1 MIDCP
6 QLLAAIS
13 RIITRLPDAAP
24 ELNALDGTL
33 GDGDLGATLEHCAG
47 EMRAAMASDAMIQA
61 VNGDDPL
68 MHALRTLSLACA
80 KASGSSFGTL
90 MAQGLLTAAR
100 FCHGKTTLSQSDFA
114 TLLHEVVAAL
124 AHRGGAGLGDK
135 TLLDGL
141 HALAL
146 ALESQP
152 APADPRA
159 LMRAT
164 LEETLAAF
172 RQRPNRIG
180 RARMFAE
187 RSIGLD
193 DPGQVALLR
202 MVEAL

>member
-6 QLLAAIS
+6 QLLPAIG

-100 FCHGKTTLSQSDFA
+100 FCHGKTALSQTDFA
-114 TLLHEVVAAL
+114 TLLHEAVAAL
-124 AHRGGAGLGDK
+124 AHRGGASLGDK

-146 ALESQP
+146 ESQP
-152 APADPRA
+152 VPEDPRA

-164 LEETLAAF
+164 FEETLAAF

>member
-1 MIDCP
+1 M
-6 QLLAAIS
+6 S
-13 RIITRLPDAAP
+13 
-24 ELNALDGTL
+24 
-33 GDGDLGATLEHCAG
+33 
-47 EMRAAMASDAMIQA
+47 
-61 VNGDDPL
+61 
-68 MHALRTLSLACA
+68 ALRTLLLACA

-100 FCHGKTTLSQSDFA
+100 FCHGKTALSQTDFA

-124 AHRGGAGLGDK
+124 AHRGRASLGDK

-152 APADPRA
+152 VPEDPRA

-180 RARMFAE
+180 RARLFAE

>member
-47 EMRAAMASDAMIQA
+47 EMHAALSSDAIIQA

-90 MAQGLLTAAR
+90 MAQGLQTAAR

-114 TLLHEVVAAL
+114 TLLHEIVAAL

-146 ALESQP
+146 ESQP

-164 LEETLAAF
+164 LEEALAAF

-193 DPGQVALLR
+193 DPDQVALLR